1 MIPQPPAE
9 APAKQK
15 KKAAEARECRRKKEG
30 KEKEKEKDK
39 QTAARK
45 RVSAPSEARTHGFR
59 LSKTGNQG
67 PFDQADLLGRHSNQ
81 LSYGGA
87 LCGT

>member
-15 KKAAEARECRRKKEG
+15 KKAAEARECRRKKE
-30 KEKEKEKDK
+30 EKEKEKDK

-45 RVSAPSEARTHGFR
+45 RMSAPSEARTHGFR

>member
-1 MIPQPPAE
+1 MIPRPPAE

-15 KKAAEARECRRKKEG
+15 KKAAEARECRRKKE
-30 KEKEKEKDK
+30 EKEKEKDK